1 VDAQYIYQLI
11 SLVLLV
17 LVVIFVFVI
26 PDRRSKKQLR
36 ENVSRL
42 RKGDT
47 VFTKHGLTG
56 QVAELR
62 ENTVIIEVEP
72 QRVRLEIAKWG
83 ILQVNPQ
90 HAAKQDND

>member
-1 VDAQYIYQLI
+1 MDAQYVYQLI

-36 ENVSRL
+36 ENVGRL
-42 RKGDT
+42 QKGDT

-56 QVAELR
+56 RVAELR
-62 ENTVIIEVEP
+62 ENTVIIEAEP
-72 QRVRLEIAKWG
+72 QGVRLEIAKWG
-83 ILQVNPQ
+83 ISQVNPQ
-90 HAAKQDND
+90 PRGKTGQ